1 MAYTLVPT
9 ELIVDG
15 AITSAKLDT
24 NIAIS
29 GTLGVTGEV
38 TLATHLV
45 MGDNDKIK
53 IGTGGDLEIYHD
65 GSNSYISNSTGNIY
79 LGDTNGSVHI
89 QAKLNEESIVC
100 ASDGAVTLYHDNSPK
115 LATSS
120 AGVTVTGTLAAT
132 LSTAAQPNITSVGTL
147 IGFTSTGIDDNATST
162 SITIDSSE
170 NVGIGNTQATA
181 INNASGLG
189 NLVVGSGSGAE
200 GITIYSGS
208 DSYGGLNFAD
218 ATSGGGS
225 YAGYIKFNHVDN
237 SFGHF
242 IGNTEKMRIDS
253 SGNVGINTSS
263 PTSYANSQATLVIQ
277 DTGSPAIA
285 WSDTGQSKDWFAVA
299 QGSGLY
305 FNYADGGGSGGAS
318 NVTDVLVLDNSGNV
332 GIGGSPN
339 APLTVSSSST
349 KTVKVQNTTS
359 SGTSI
364 FVQNSTTGTGDTDGT
379 YFGLDGSEN
388 AYLWNYESTNMVF
401 GTSSTERMRIDS
413 SGNVGI
419 GAAPNFTLGVHKAAA
434 NSNYIQITNSDT
446 GNAAGDGFL
455 VGVASNEAATI
466 WNQENTSM
474 NFGTNGTER
483 MRIDSSGNVTIGKTS
498 TGTIATVGIDLRASG
513 LAEFTAT
520 DSQAIAINRLNTD
533 GVLVYFLQ
541 DTSFEGTIAVSGAT
555 VSYNGFSGNHET
567 SGISTDTEIGTVC
580 STIDEL
586 DTYVSGTKSGQTRGD
601 HAKIKI
607 SDTVGDTRV
616 YGVLSSYSEKDNK
629 PTVAS
634 VGIGSVKVT
643 GACSGGD
650 LLESNGDGTAKV
662 QSDDI
667 VRSKTIGKV
676 TIGNSSAGVKLV
688 SCVLYCG

>member
-1 MAYTLVPT
+1 VANTKITTNV
-9 ELIVDG
+9 IADG

-24 NIAIS
+24 NITIS
-29 GTLGVTGEV
+29 G
-38 TLATHLV
+38 
-45 MGDNDKIK
+45 
-53 IGTGGDLEIYHD
+53 
-65 GSNSYISNSTGNIY
+65 
-79 LGDTNGSVHI
+79 
-89 QAKLNEESIVC
+89 SI
-100 ASDGAVTLYHDNSPK
+100 
-115 LATSS
+115 
-120 AGVTVTGTLAAT
+120 TGTLA
-132 LSTAAQPNITSVGTL
+132 TAAQPNITSLGTL
-147 IGFTSTGIDDNATST
+147 TGFTSTGIDDNATST

-520 DSQAIAINRLNTD
+520 DSQGLAINRLNTD